1 MNFSRPLRFLFAMSI
16 AASLRFAVNSRAA
29 SDPAKEER
37 VSGATLAAE
46 LRSLQPATNAAFS
59 GLLRIRKADGRS
71 LEVPITLT
79 VLTGA
84 ASWSV
89 TYQTAGSDELPVEK
103 LTVVHFADQPNRYS
117 YARANQRDEP
127 LEAKPVSGEQL
138 LTPLADSAFCL
149 LDLGLEFL
157 HWPQQRLLK
166 RDRPELY
173 KSRACHLLESLDPAP
188 LPRGYARVLSWV
200 DKETGGLLKAEA
212 YNKDNQLLKEFSVR
226 SIMKVE
232 NHWQPQEL
240 KICAAKSSACTWIK
254 FDP

>member
-1 MNFSRPLRFLFAMSI
+1 MNFPRSGRLFVAISVASSMNCVMNLH
-16 AASLRFAVNSRAA
+16 AAAGTT
-29 SDPAKEER
+29 KEEPLN
-37 VSGATLAAE
+37 GAALAAE
-46 LRSLQPATNAAFS
+46 LRSLQPATNASFS

-84 ASWSV
+84 ANWSV

-103 LTVVHFADQPNRYS
+103 LIVLHSADQPNRYS
-117 YARANQRDEP
+117 YARASQRGEP

-138 LTPLADSAFCL
+138 LTPLADSTFCL
-149 LDLGLEFL
+149 LDLGLEFF

-173 KSRACHLLESLDPAP
+173 KSRPCHVLESLDPAP

-212 YNKDNQLLKEFSVR
+212 YDRDNHLLKEFSVR

-232 NHWQPQEL
+232 NQWQPQEL
-240 KICAAKSSACTWIK
+240 KICAAKSGACTWIK